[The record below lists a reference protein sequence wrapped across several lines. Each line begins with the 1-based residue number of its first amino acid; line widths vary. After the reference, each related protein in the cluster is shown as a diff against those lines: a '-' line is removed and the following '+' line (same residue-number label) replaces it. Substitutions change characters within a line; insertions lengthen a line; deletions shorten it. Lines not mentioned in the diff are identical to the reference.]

1 MFRNVLERMLWSV
14 AVVSLAAYSFTRT
27 ETWLYQSYLDSQLS
41 EMLTAPATSKY
52 SPPSAALRKAAMR
65 VTGRPVGRLEIPSIG
80 LDAIYIE
87 GADDQTLRR
96 GVGHVPG
103 TAMPGEFGNAVL
115 SGHRDTFFRPLEKI
129 RRGDRIRILTLDG
142 SYDYTVEAIRIV
154 DPDEGI
160 VLRNFRA
167 SVLTLVT
174 CYPFW
179 SLGPAPKRFVVH
191 ATLIND

>member
-1 MFRNVLERMLWSV
+1 MFRNVLERMLWSA
-14 AVVSLAAYSFTRT
+14 AVVSLAAYAFTRT
-27 ETWLYQSYLDSQLS
+27 ETWLYQSYLDWQLS
-41 EMLTAPATSKY
+41 EMLTAPVISKY
-52 SPPSAALRKAAMR
+52 SPPSAALRKAAMN
-65 VTGRPVGRLEIPSIG
+65 VTGRPVGRLEILSIG
-80 LDAIYIE
+80 LAAVYIE
-87 GADDQTLRR
+87 GADDRTLRR

-129 RRGDRIRILTLDG
+129 RYGDRIRILTLDG
-142 SYDYTVEAIRIV
+142 SYDYRVEAIRIV

-160 VLRNFRA
+160 VIRDFRA

-191 ATLIND
+191 ATLINK